1 MNGFGRRSRGVLP
14 ALAIAVAVAVM
25 VAGCANGDPIPSA
38 ASSSPTPPAV
48 ELVIF
53 GAASLRNVLK
63 QVEAAYEVEHPGI
76 DVVVSTGSST
86 ALRAQIEQGA
96 PADIFLSADTVNP
109 QRLADARLIDGDPV
123 PFARNRLAIIVPIA
137 NPAGIVNPADLA
149 RPGLK
154 IIAANE
160 RVPITAYA
168 TQAIV
173 ALGALPGYPAG
184 FAEAY
189 ARNVVS
195 REEDVGS
202 VVAKIELR
210 EGDAAIVYAT
220 DALASKAATTIPIPD
235 AADPM
240 AAYAGVVIGASDH
253 PEEASAFLAW
263 LAGPAGEA
271 ILADAGFLPPT

>member
-1 MNGFGRRSRGVLP
+1 MNGFGRRFRGALP
-14 ALAIAVAVAVM
+14 GLAVAVAAAVS
-25 VAGCANGDPIPSA
+25 VAGCAGGATLSA
-38 ASSSPTPPAV
+38 KSSSPTAPAV
-48 ELVIF
+48 QLVVF
-53 GAASLRNVLK
+53 AAASLRDVLK

-76 DVVVSTGSST
+76 DIVVSTGSSA

-109 QRLADARLIDGDPV
+109 QRLADAGLSADDPV
-123 PFARNRLAIIVPIA
+123 PFAGNRLAIIVPIA
-137 NPAGIVNPADLA
+137 NPAGIADPADLA

-154 IIAANE
+154 IIAAGE

-168 TQAIV
+168 TEAIQ

-189 ARNVVS
+189 AQNVVS

-202 VVAKIELR
+202 VVARIELR

-220 DALASKAATTIPIPD
+220 DALASSLATTIPIPD
-235 AADPM
+235 VADPT
-240 AAYAGVVIGASDH
+240 AVYAGVVIGASDH
-253 PEEASAFLAW
+253 REEATGFLAW
-263 LAGPAGEA
+263 LVGPVGEA
-271 ILADAGFLPPT
+271 ILADAGFLPPA